1 MRSKRR
7 ARRGHESSR
16 DLQQKNA
23 SVWENAQDSPEKGLN
38 CSIPLPSCND
48 LGSNLSAGAREKD
61 KHITYTTEQRTSP
74 LRVSRRRTEARLIK
88 VTTDSSWE
96 PTS

>member
-16 DLQQKNA
+16 DLQQKNS

-48 LGSNLSAGAREKD
+48 LGSNR
-61 KHITYTTEQRTSP
+61 
-74 LRVSRRRTEARLIK
+74 
-88 VTTDSSWE
+88 
-96 PTS
+96 